1 MLFKKI
7 AGLSCEFL
15 IDNLKPLIEVSG
27 GRAFFAVG
35 RQDPFIKCLQ
45 RHLINAADG
54 QGAAGSYRSWLVYAI
69 VICNFFLVSLVLI
82 NLLIAMMSSTYDNIN
97 KQAKSDWNHCR
108 ASIITNLDKVPG
120 PPVAAHAGTMR
131 EAVCLR

>member
-35 RQDPFIKCLQ
+35 RQHPFIKCLQ

-54 QGAAGSYRSWLVYAI
+54 QGAAVVVLHELLNSQLRFVFVAKE
-69 VICNFFLVSLVLI
+69 CCEQSLMIKEESVFVL
-82 NLLIAMMSSTYDNIN
+82 
-97 KQAKSDWNHCR
+97 
-108 ASIITNLDKVPG
+108 AS
-120 PPVAAHAGTMR
+120 
-131 EAVCLR
+131 C